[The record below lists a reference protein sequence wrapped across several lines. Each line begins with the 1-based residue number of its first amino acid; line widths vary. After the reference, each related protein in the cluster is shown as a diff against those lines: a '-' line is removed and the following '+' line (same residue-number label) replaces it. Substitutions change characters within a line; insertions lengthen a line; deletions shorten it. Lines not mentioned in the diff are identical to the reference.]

1 MIGTTE
7 GRTIL
12 EARELSRRF
21 GGVVALQ
28 DYTLD
33 LREGDLLGLIGP
45 NGAGKTTAFNLL
57 SGVLRPSAGVI
68 RFAGREV
75 TGWPTHRIARLG
87 IARTF
92 QNVRLFGDLSV
103 LDNVMAGLHAR
114 HGAGLLA
121 TALALPSLRRRETRI
136 AERARAALEF
146 VGLGG
151 LADTRASDLAYGQQ
165 RLVEIARAVAT
176 EPRVLLLDE
185 PAAGM
190 NPSETDALADLL
202 RRLHGEL
209 GIALLVV
216 EHDMRL
222 VMGVCRRIQV
232 LEGGRL
238 LAEGRPEEIQND
250 PAVIAAYLGNRRG
263 AEHAHPG

>member
-1 MIGTTE
+1 MSE
-7 GRTIL
+7 AERRTIL
-12 EARELSRRF
+12 EVRGLTRRF
-21 GGVVALQ
+21 GGVLALH
-28 DYTLD
+28 DYRLE

-57 SGVLRPSAGVI
+57 SGVLRPTAGSI
-68 RFAGREV
+68 RFCGREV
-75 TGWPTHRIARLG
+75 HGRPTHEIARLG

-103 LDNVMAGLHAR
+103 LENVMAGLHAR

-121 TALALPSLRRRETRI
+121 TVLGLPSLRRSERRI
-136 AERARAALEF
+136 AERARAALDF
-146 VGLGG
+146 VGLGA
-151 LADTRASDLAYGQQ
+151 LAAARARDLAYGQQ
-165 RLVEIARAVAT
+165 RLVEIARAIAT
-176 EPRVLLLDE
+176 EPLLLLLDE

-190 NPSETDALADLL
+190 NPSETDALAELL

-209 GIALLVV
+209 GITLLVV

-222 VMGVCRRIQV
+222 VMGVCRRVQV

-238 LAEGRPEEIQND
+238 LAEGRPEEIQSN
-250 PAVIAAYLGNRRG
+250 PAVIAAYLGSRRG
-263 AEHAHPG
+263 TQHAVAG

>member
-1 MIGTTE
+1 MNASE
-7 GRTIL
+7 PRTIL
-12 EARELSRRF
+12 EARGLGRRF
-21 GGVVALQ
+21 GGVVALE
-28 DYTLD
+28 DYALT
-33 LREGDLLGLIGP
+33 LREGELLGLIGP

-57 SGVLRPSAGVI
+57 SGVLRPSTGRI
-68 RFAGREV
+68 RFAGRDV

-114 HGAGLLA
+114 WGAGLVA
-121 TALALPSLRRRETRI
+121 TALATPGQRRREGEI
-136 AERARAALEF
+136 ARRAQAALDF
-146 VGLGG
+146 VGLGA
-151 LADTRASDLAYGQQ
+151 LAGRRASDLAYGQQ
-165 RLVEIARAVAT
+165 RLVEIARAIAT
-176 EPRVLLLDE
+176 EPVVLLLDE

-202 RRLHGEL
+202 RRLHGDL
-209 GIALLVV
+209 GVALVVV

-222 VMGVCRRIQV
+222 VMGVCGRIQV

-238 LAEGRPEEIQND
+238 LAEGRPEEIQRN
-250 PAVIAAYLGNRRG
+250 PAVIAAYLGSRRG
-263 AEHAHPG
+263 AEHAHAG